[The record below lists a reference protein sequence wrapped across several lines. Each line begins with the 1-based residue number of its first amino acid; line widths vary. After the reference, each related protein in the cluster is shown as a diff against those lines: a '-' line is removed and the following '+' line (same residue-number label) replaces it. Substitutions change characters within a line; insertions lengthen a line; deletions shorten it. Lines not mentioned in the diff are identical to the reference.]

1 MISLKFSTEVIYWRG
16 PAPFYF
22 APVPDAQVKKI
33 KDISSQLSYGWGVIP
48 ARVKIGKTE
57 FTTSLFP
64 RQGGYMV
71 PIKNVVRE
79 AEKLD
84 VDDKIVVHL
93 FFGD

>member
-1 MISLKFSTEVIYWRG
+1 MLNLKFSAEVIYWRG

-22 APVPDAQVKKI
+22 APVPEAQAKKI
-33 KDISSQLSYGWGVIP
+33 KSMASELTYGWGVIP

-71 PIKNVVRE
+71 PIKDAVRK
-79 AEKLD
+79 AEDID
-84 VDDKIVVHL
+84 VDDKVTVHL
-93 FFGD
+93 FLG